1 MKELGELLKSPKQTI
16 ADISIYYLNHTSTS
30 YIDTINKAKKILMN
44 YYINQKELVIPE
56 VDKILEKF
64 ENITI
69 ESIQKQIYLMNN
81 LTEKQ
86 NNSNLTIKDALE
98 EDYRKV
104 TTSLKNYKIL
114 Y

>member
-16 ADISIYYLNHTSTS
+16 ADIYIYYLNHTSTS

-56 VDKILEKF
+56 VDKKEKF

-69 ESIQKQIYLMNN
+69 KSIQKQIYLMNN
-81 LTEKQ
+81 LIEK
-86 NNSNLTIKDALE
+86 
-98 EDYRKV
+98 
-104 TTSLKNYKIL
+104 
-114 Y
+114 